1 MGGARKGAGAPKG
14 KAQPRAKAAPDP
26 FVTAEKVEALA
37 ALGMNG
43 TDIAAYF
50 GTSKSTISKKYAAI
64 IEKGRERL
72 KVSLRQ
78 AQIKAALEGSNVM
91 LIWLGKQLLGQSDKI
106 ETKNDHVVE
115 SKEMKLPADEEQ
127 KLRELV
133 ANVRDK
139 IKLKP

>member
-26 FVTAEKVEALA
+26 DITAQKVEALA

-115 SKEMKLPADEEQ
+115 NKERKLSDDESR
-127 KLRELV
+127 KLKELV
-133 ANVRDK
+133 ESVRKDIASPK
-139 IKLKP
+139 

>member
-26 FVTAEKVEALA
+26 DITAQKVEALA

-43 TDIAAYF
+43 VDIAAYF

-115 SKEMKLPADEEQ
+115 NKERKLSDDESR
-127 KLRELV
+127 KLKELV
-133 ANVRDK
+133 ESVRNDIASPK
-139 IKLKP
+139 

>member
-26 FVTAEKVEALA
+26 DITAQKVEALA

-43 TDIAAYF
+43 TDIVAYF

-115 SKEMKLPADEEQ
+115 NKERKLSDDESR
-127 KLRELV
+127 KLKELV
-133 ANVRDK
+133 ESVRKDIASPK
-139 IKLKP
+139 